1 MIKLIK
7 NELIKILH
15 KKSTYIMLGIM
26 IGFIGLFSFIY
37 SRPLSSTPYPS
48 YEYFDGVGGIDATIN
63 NEIKALHN
71 KYSEDT
77 WQYYIIDENSD
88 IIYNY
93 YYNKDSDVNIYEEDY
108 KAFYKALEN
117 DDWKY
122 FVNKELEEEK
132 NALNEYKNM
141 INSLSGN
148 EKNEYEK
155 LVFQSEVKIEMLEYR
170 LKENLVYGDDYLNEA
185 IKTINNTSY
194 SVISSEYVSE
204 KEKRDFKY
212 ELQNYYE
219 ARYVLETKE
228 DVADY
233 QSLRY
238 LLMEFFDTYAFII
251 LVFGVMIGGAIVS
264 DEYSKGT
271 IKSLLIT
278 PYKRTSILIAKFITT
293 FIVMFAFIVLA
304 YLVQILVGGIFLGYD
319 SLSYHAIAYNFSTNS
334 LEVMSI
340 LKYSIIKICA
350 GMPEIILLVTLAFAL
365 STIIGNTAF
374 SIAITFAGSLG
385 SSIINV
391 FAISYNIPILKYFV
405 TTNWD
410 FSEYLFGATSQYG
423 TSFMHAVVICL
434 VYFLIMIITSLIIF
448 KKKNIKNI

>member
-26 IGFIGLFSFIY
+26 IGFIALFSFIY
-37 SRPLSSTPYPS
+37 SRPLSSTQYTS
-48 YEYFDGVGGIDATIN
+48 YEYYDDFGGIDETISK
-63 NEIKALHN
+63 EIKALRD

-77 WQYYIIDENSD
+77 WQYYVIDENSN

-93 YYNKDSDVNIYEEDY
+93 YYNKDSSINIYEEDY
-108 KAFYKALEN
+108 KAFYRALEN

-122 FVNKELEEEK
+122 FANKELEEEK
-132 NALNEYKNM
+132 ETLNEYENM

-155 LVFQSEVKIEMLEYR
+155 LMFQSKVKIEMLEYR
-170 LKENLVYGDDYLNEA
+170 LKENIAYGNDYLNEA
-185 IKTINNTSY
+185 IEMINNVSY
-194 SVISSEYVSE
+194 SVKLSEYVSK
-204 KEKRDFKY
+204 KEKRNFKY
-212 ELQNYYE
+212 ELQKYYE

-228 DVADY
+228 DVMNN

-293 FIVMFAFIVLA
+293 FIVMFVFIILA

-319 SLSYHAIAYNFSTNS
+319 SLSYHATAYNFSTKS
-334 LEVMSI
+334 LEIMSI

-350 GMPEIILLVTLAFAL
+350 GIPEIILLVTLAFAL

-385 SSIINV
+385 SSIINA
-391 FAISYNIPILKYFV
+391 FANNIPILKYFV

-423 TSFMHAVVICL
+423 TSFIHAIIICL
-434 VYFLIMIITSLIIF
+434 VYFLIMIITSLIAF
-448 KKKNIKNI
+448 KKRNIKNI